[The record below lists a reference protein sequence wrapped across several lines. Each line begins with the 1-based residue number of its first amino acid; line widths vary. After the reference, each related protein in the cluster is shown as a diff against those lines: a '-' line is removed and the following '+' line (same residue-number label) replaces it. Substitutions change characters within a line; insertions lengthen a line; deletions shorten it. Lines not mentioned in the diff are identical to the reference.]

1 MVGYDKDEQN
11 RLEELLIG
19 MLGHQEQKIREKS
32 VVYLNVIYD
41 ENDWQLN

>member
-19 MLGHQEQKIREKS
+19 MLGHQE
-32 VVYLNVIYD
+32 
-41 ENDWQLN
+41 